1 MRLRGKKN
9 AREEL
14 ERQTDLVVLE
24 PHLWRGRWREFFG
37 NDRPIHLEIGMGKG
51 RFITQMSVL
60 YPEINFIGM
69 DVYDELLRRGCE
81 KARALWRERGM
92 ERVPNLALVRGN
104 AEYLDLMFAPG
115 ELERIYLNFSDPWPK
130 KKHAKRRLTHP
141 RFLLKYRQVLNENGE
156 IHFKTDSA
164 LLFEYSLNSF
174 ADVGIQLRNITFDL
188 HRDGIREDLV
198 MTEYESKFVGMG
210 QPIYRLE
217 AVVGE
222 KALSAHREETAR
234 KLAEA
239 LKRGGAKEPPP
250 PVD

>member
-1 MRLRGKKN
+1 MRLRGRKP

-14 ERQTDLVVLE
+14 ERQNRLVVLE
-24 PHLWRGRWREFFG
+24 PQRWRGRWHEFFG

-51 RFITQMSVL
+51 KFISEMCRRH
-60 YPEINFIGM
+60 PEINFIGM
-69 DVYDELLRRGCE
+69 DIYDELLWRCSE
-81 KARALWRERGM
+81 KIKAVRDGDAGAADN
-92 ERVPNLALVRGN
+92 VALVRGN
-104 AEYLDLMFAPG
+104 AEYLELMFDEG

-141 RFLLKYRQVLNENGE
+141 RFLLKYKRVLGPRGE

-164 LLFEYSLNSF
+164 LLFEFSLNSF
-174 ADVGIQLRNITFDL
+174 ADAGIRLRNITLDL
-188 HRDGIREDLV
+188 HRDGIRDDLV
-198 MTEYESKFVGMG
+198 MTEYETRFVGLG

-222 KALSAHREETAR
+222 EALRAHQEETER
-234 KLAEA
+234 RLAEA

-250 PVD
+250 QAD